1 MQTLFDAPEPTP
13 TADDGLPP
21 LTGSPKQVPWA
32 LKERARLMAGVHTL
46 IRQQRWL
53 IDAHLTAG
61 RKPQA
66 DAACL
71 ALGRMVN
78 RAGEL
83 EQETTARFWIDGRS
97 LSAEALLRGDNPLDA
112 PEGEDFD
119 R

>member
-1 MQTLFDAPEPTP
+1 MMTTLFDVEPTP

-46 IRQQRWL
+46 IRQQRGL

-83 EQETTARFWIDGRS
+83 ERETAARFWIDRRN
-97 LSAEALLRGDNPLDA
+97 LEPEQLLRGVRPAEDERIEDW
-112 PEGEDFD
+112 GE
-119 R
+119 